1 MRKFL
6 LVGLIS
12 SALLL
17 NAQSSQADPNDVFPN
32 GPYKATLISDSIL
45 YPSLLGV
52 KAGLPVAD
60 VSGVL
65 MPDGKLRAYVFGQN
79 KGIEILESVDG
90 KTFTRIGNAF
100 GSDNGHGQPR
110 VMKIGSAGYRMFNMS
125 GDGLS
130 CSTSLDG
137 LTFRVES
144 ENCIK
149 KSDFGVT
156 TMLSGPGIVK
166 LASGGYRAYFSSLG
180 AAGTGPDPQ
189 QIFSATSPD
198 ALTWTAEPGVRVGKG
213 SSIDKSGEH
222 PTAISHADGSVTMF
236 FFDNG
241 SGSLKSPNSE
251 MGLNYATS
259 KDGLTF
265 SNPIRIDFTG
275 MSPKFRSSSGND
287 PDIFLDK
294 DGNMIL
300 WAGDFDHEIGGY
312 IFAVK
317 LTHTDVAPV
326 PSSRPQQ
333 PPQSQQ
339 PPQPQ
344 QPPQGKTPNPVP
356 SGPPAVVKK
365 PTAPVKK
372 TITCVKG
379 KSTKKVTG
387 LAPTCPSGYKKKV

>member
-1 MRKFL
+1 MKKL
-6 LVGLIS
+6 SLVAS
-12 SALLL
+12 TLLL
-17 NAQSSQADPNDVFPN
+17 LTVFSAPSSQADPSDVFPV
-32 GPYKATLISDSIL
+32 GPYKATLISESIL

-79 KGIEILESVDG
+79 KGIEILESTDG
-90 KTFTRIGNAF
+90 KIFTRIGNAF

-110 VMKIGSAGYRMFNMS
+110 VMKRSSGGYRMFNMS
-125 GDGLS
+125 GQGLS
-130 CSTSLDG
+130 CSSSSDG
-137 LTFRVES
+137 LQFTVEV

-149 KSDFGVT
+149 KSDYGDSK
-156 TMLSGPGIVK
+156 MLSGPGIIK
-166 LASGGYRAYFSSLG
+166 LSSGGFRAYFSSLG

-198 ALTWTAEPGVRVGKG
+198 SLVWTAESGVRVGKG
-213 SSIDKSGEH
+213 SQLDQSAEH
-222 PTAISHADGSVTMF
+222 PTAISHSDGSITMF
-236 FFDNG
+236 YFDNG
-241 SGSLKSPNSE
+241 SGASKSQGGV
-251 MGLNYATS
+251 MGLYYATS

-275 MSPKFRSSSGND
+275 LAPKFRNATGND

-300 WAGDFDHEIGGY
+300 WGGDFDHDIGGF

-317 LTHTDVAPV
+317 LTHTDVAPT
-326 PSSRPQQ
+326 PSTPKPLTPTQVSPPPNQ
-333 PPQSQQ
+333 PPVAS
-339 PPQPQ
+339 PPPV
-344 QPPQGKTPNPVP
+344 TPNPMP
-356 SGPPAVVKK
+356 SVATPPNPKAQI
-365 PTAPVKK
+365 

-379 KSTKKVTG
+379 KVTKKVTG
-387 LAPTCPSGYKKKV
+387 AKPKCPSGYKKK